1 MRKQTILLAS
11 GGLDS
16 SVLAFYLKKRLR
28 KRIKMIFF
36 DYGQKALKEEM
47 FCVKNLAEKLKSELK
62 IIDLRWLGKI
72 STSLINKGKNS
83 KEEIIKW
90 YVPFRN
96 SLFLVSAL
104 SIAESEFIKK
114 GTESYIFIGI
124 KYEGQLRFKDT
135 SKEFLIE
142 INKLAEFSQ
151 KGRFKIMA
159 PFINKDKEEI
169 IELGKELGVS
179 SEETYSC
186 YLGGGFTKV
195 NGKKI
200 PVHCGKCA
208 GCKARKKG
216 FRFSNIKDIS
226 LYKD

>member
-16 SVLAFYLKKRLR
+16 SILAFYLKKKLR
-28 KRIKMIFF
+28 KRVKMIFF
-36 DYGQKALKEEM
+36 DYGQRALEEEIL
-47 FCVKNLAEKLKSELK
+47 CARNLAKKLKSELK
-62 IIDLRWLGKI
+62 IVDLRWLGKI
-72 STSLINKGKNS
+72 STSLINKRKNS

-104 SIAESEFIKK
+104 AFAESEFIKNRI
-114 GTESYIFIGI
+114 ESDIFLGI
-124 KYEGQLRFKDT
+124 KYEGEIRFKDT

-169 IELGKELGVS
+169 IELGKELGVGS
-179 SEETYSC
+179 DETYSC
-186 YLGGGFTKV
+186 YLGGGFTKIKS
-195 NGKKI
+195 KKI

-216 FRFSNIKDIS
+216 FRFSNVKDSS
-226 LYKD
+226 LYED